1 MAKQSPTP
9 QPAPEDDVQR
19 RLAALPS
26 VDKAL
31 ADPGVAKLTN
41 TYSKK
46 LVTDAVRDVIGVM
59 RKGILEGRDDG
70 DSDESFLG
78 LVMHKLAERTATSL
92 CPVINATGTVLH
104 TNLGRAPLSRF
115 ALEHMVRVAVGYS
128 NLEFNLETG
137 ERGSR
142 YDHITDLLSEITG
155 AESAVVVNNNA
166 AAVLLVLDTLARGGE
181 VVVSRGELVEIGGA
195 FRIPDVL
202 KKSGASMVE
211 VGTTNRT
218 RIADYEGAVTEET
231 SLLLK
236 VHTSNYRIVGFSE
249 SVAASVL
256 VALGRRLD
264 IPVMEDLG
272 SGSLVDLSSFGL
284 PPEPTVQETLSA
296 GVDVVTFSGDKLLG
310 GGQAGFI
317 VGKSDFIE
325 RIRKNPLNRALR
337 VDKLTLAAAEATL
350 TAYRD
355 PVRAI
360 QEIPALR
367 MITRSFDET
376 KRIARRIARKINKT
390 PHPGFDVVS
399 AEETSRVGGGAYP
412 TADLPG
418 GVVVILPQEISSAR
432 LEKRLR
438 SLPVPIIARLS
449 KDRVVIDPRTVDD
462 REISILS
469 DGILAAFQMHDEPE

>member
-1 MAKQSPTP
+1 
-9 QPAPEDDVQR
+9 
-19 RLAALPS
+19 
-26 VDKAL
+26 
-31 ADPGVAKLTN
+31 
-41 TYSKK
+41 
-46 LVTDAVRDVIGVM
+46 
-59 RKGILEGRDDG
+59 
-70 DSDESFLG
+70 
-78 LVMHKLAERTATSL
+78 
-92 CPVINATGTVLH
+92 
-104 TNLGRAPLSRF
+104 
-115 ALEHMVRVAVGYS
+115 
-128 NLEFNLETG
+128 
-137 ERGSR
+137 
-142 YDHITDLLSEITG
+142 
-155 AESAVVVNNNA
+155 
-166 AAVLLVLDTLARGGE
+166 
-181 VVVSRGELVEIGGA
+181 
-195 FRIPDVL
+195 
-202 KKSGASMVE
+202 MVE